1 MLGDRV
7 FGNPKTRR
15 NRYPRNNRVPP
26 NGSQRLVLSEDALL
40 RALERAG
47 LNAPVRFEE
56 VTASTQATALEMA
69 AAGTPEWTLV
79 AAGHQT
85 QGRGRLGRTWVDEP
99 GRALM
104 FSFVLRP
111 ELDPGSGGVLTLLAG
126 TALASA
132 SSELADQRTACTWPN
147 DLLVAG
153 RKAGGILAE
162 SRVDAGRFEHVVIGI
177 GVNLRAPPRD
187 VPGAGAV
194 DAEDDDLL
202 DAFFAAFVRGYQ
214 PAHPAFA
221 GGVIAAYRDVCA
233 TLGARVRATIPGAV
247 VEGEAVDV
255 DERGGLVVR
264 TPTGEQVVRFGE
276 VEHLE

>member
-1 MLGDRV
+1 ML
-7 FGNPKTRR
+7 T
-15 NRYPRNNRVPP
+15 
-26 NGSQRLVLSEDALL
+26 EDALV

-85 QGRGRLGRTWVDEP
+85 QGRGRLGRTWLDEP

-111 ELDPGSGGVLTLLAG
+111 ELDPGSGGLLTLLAG

-132 SSELADQRTACTWPN
+132 CSELADQRTACTWPN

-162 SRVDAGRFEHVVIGI
+162 SRVDGGRFEHVVIGI
-177 GVNLRAPPRD
+177 GVNLRTPPSGI
-187 VPGAGAV
+187 PGAGAV
-194 DAEDDDLL
+194 EVEDDELL
-202 DAFFAAFVRGYQ
+202 DGFLSAFVRGYQ

-221 GGVIAAYRDVCA
+221 GGVVAAYRDVCA

-255 DERGGLVVR
+255 DEGGGLVVR

-276 VEHLE
+276 VERLE

>member
-1 MLGDRV
+1 M
-7 FGNPKTRR
+7 
-15 NRYPRNNRVPP
+15 
-26 NGSQRLVLSEDALL
+26 LSEDALR

-47 LNAPVRFEE
+47 LHAPVRFEE
-56 VTASTQATALEMA
+56 VTASTQATALELA

-85 QGRGRLGRTWVDEP
+85 QGRGRLGRTWLDEP

-111 ELDPGSGGVLTLLAG
+111 DLDPEAGGLLSLLAG
-126 TALASA
+126 TALARA
-132 SSELADQRTACTWPN
+132 CFELADQRAACRWPN

-162 SRVDAGRFEHVVIGI
+162 SRVDGDAFDHVVIGV
-177 GVNLRAPPRD
+177 GVNLGTPPSD

-194 DAEDDDLL
+194 EAEAGELL
-202 DAFFAAFVRGYQ
+202 DAFVSTFVRGYQ
-214 PAHPAFA
+214 PAHPVFA
-221 GGVIAAYRDVCA
+221 AGVVAAYRDVCA
-233 TLGARVRATIPGAV
+233 TLGTRVRASIADGSV

-264 TPTGEQVVRFGE
+264 TPSGDEVVRFGE